1 MLHIREV
8 LKVSVNKVNICA
20 YLSSAVSFL
29 LSGAHSAHF
38 CDLAYL
44 TRLLCQMRHGMLRH

>member
-8 LKVSVNKVNICA
+8 LKVSVNKMNICA